1 MFRAWMMVTALV
13 GLFLPAAAARA
24 ELPPLIPREVL
35 FGNPVKAAPQ
45 ISPDGKRLSYVAP
58 DKKNVLQVWV
68 QTLGQDDPR
77 QVTNDRKRGI
87 RIHQWTYA
95 PDTLLYLQDN
105 DGDEN
110 YHLYSVNLADNVVRD
125 LTPFQGVR
133 AQLLDLHRDFPNE
146 ALVGL
151 NIKNRRLHDVY
162 RIDLTTGAAVLDTK
176 NPGDVVGWDTDAKF
190 RVRAAQAPTPEGGME
205 VRYRADEK
213 SDWKPVVRWGAEDAD
228 GGVIGFTEDGQAL
241 WLQSS
246 AGRDTLSVVK

>member
-1 MFRAWMMVTALV
+1 MFRARMTFAALV

-68 QTLGQDDPR
+68 QTLGQDDAR

-87 RIHQWTYA
+87 RIHEWTYA

-110 YHLYSVNLADNVVRD
+110 FHVYAVNLADDSTRD
-125 LTPFQGVR
+125 LTPHKGVR
-133 AQLLDLHRDFPNE
+133 AQLLGVHRDFPNE
-146 ALVGL
+146 LLVGMNL
-151 NIKNRRLHDVY
+151 ENKKVHDVY
-162 RIDLTTGAAVLDTK
+162 RVDLKSGE
-176 NPGDVVGWDTDAKF
+176 AK
-190 RVRAAQAPTPEGGME
+190 
-205 VRYRADEK
+205 
-213 SDWKPVVRWGAEDAD
+213 
-228 GGVIGFTEDGQAL
+228 L
-241 WLQSS
+241 
-246 AGRDTLSVVK
+246 